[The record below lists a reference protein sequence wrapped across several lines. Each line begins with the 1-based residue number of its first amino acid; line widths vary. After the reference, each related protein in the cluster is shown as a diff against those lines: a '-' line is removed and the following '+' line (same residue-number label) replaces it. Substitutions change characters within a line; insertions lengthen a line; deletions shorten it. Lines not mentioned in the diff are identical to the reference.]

1 MSGTKRTPLH
11 RRSRAM
17 AISDAA
23 LDIFDRM
30 VALRC
35 SGRPRNEAQALLC
48 KCSHCAEWWTLHPR
62 LRRALNERLWNFPV
76 ISRLPPDRRKR
87 WLCQIL
93 FR

>member
-1 MSGTKRTPLH
+1 
-11 RRSRAM
+11 M